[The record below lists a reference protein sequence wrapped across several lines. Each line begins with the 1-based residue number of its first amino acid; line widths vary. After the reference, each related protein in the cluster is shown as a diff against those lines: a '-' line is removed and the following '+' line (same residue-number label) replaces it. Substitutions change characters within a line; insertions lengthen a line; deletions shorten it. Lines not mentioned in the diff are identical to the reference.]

1 MEYTS
6 TSQADVNLA
15 SPLIFCT
22 LCFRRLS
29 TSACCCYI
37 VTCGHI
43 FCDDHIGVPDITSLD
58 SNNLPKNHTC
68 PYCHSSGMEI
78 YAISEQ
84 MPPELAI
91 YFSNSKV
98 FIDRMATTLKVS

>member
-22 LCFRRLS
+22 LCFRRPS
-29 TSACCCYI
+29 TSACRCYI

-43 FCDDHIGVPDITSLD
+43 FCDDHIGVPDITSFD

-84 MPPELAI
+84 VCI
-91 YFSNSKV
+91 YDWSRYSSLL
-98 FIDRMATTLKVS
+98 TL